1 LTELEKIIPQ
11 VDERFEFR
19 NIFPLQILAAL
30 VRIIFLIAI
39 GGLLL
44 LGYYYSLIAQSAAV
58 ANLLNTSL
66 ALQSLTI
73 SLLALVITIF
83 AVFFNEER
91 KQEERIA
98 VEGLVFRKLKGIIN
112 DPVALRG
119 LIRMK
124 MTLPKGI
131 SLKDAYNVNSELFTR
146 KELARR
152 LLE

>member
-11 VDERFEFR
+11 VDERFEFW
-19 NIFPLQILAAL
+19 NILPLQMAAAL

-39 GGLLL
+39 AGLLL
-44 LGYYYSLIAQSAAV
+44 LGYYYSLVAQSAAV
-58 ANLLNTSL
+58 ANLVNTSL
-66 ALQSLTI
+66 SLQSLSI
-73 SLLALVITIF
+73 SLLALVIAIF

-91 KQEERIA
+91 KQEERTT
-98 VEGLVFRKLKGIIN
+98 VEGMVFRKLKCKIN
-112 DPVALRG
+112 DPVILRG

-124 MTLPKGI
+124 TTLPKGI
-131 SLKDAYNVNSELFTR
+131 SLMDAYNVNSELFTR